1 MSEFG
6 RFDGLDEKIVKNAK
20 KKTKRKLKKG
30 VKRLNGWTLFFC
42 ILALIAG
49 LAAGIGSYELL
60 CMNDKF
66 EVNGKK
72 EYYVELRPGTFE
84 YADAGATVIEFGRD
98 ISDEV
103 RIETNMTDLGGGR
116 YEADASISGKYYI
129 KYTVDSVK
137 YGKICRTRTFT
148 VGGES

>member
-6 RFDGLDEKIVKNAK
+6 RFDELDEKIVKNVK

-42 ILALIAG
+42 IVALIAG
-49 LAAGIGSYELL
+49 LAAGIGAYELL
-60 CMNDKF
+60 CMNDEF
-66 EVNGKK
+66 ELNGRK
-72 EYYVELRPGTFE
+72 EYYVELRAGTFE
-84 YADAGATVIEFGRD
+84 YIDAGATVIEFGRD

-116 YEADASISGKYYI
+116 YEADASISGIYYI

-137 YGKICRTRTFT
+137 YGEVCRIRTFT